1 MDYKDKIRKL
11 LALAKSP
18 EPEEAKLALL
28 KARKLMAEH
37 KLTER
42 DLDEHDTTVIQQEID
57 ETFSKKANSWMAPL
71 SSIIGENYCCAA
83 YRCKRGA
90 KTTVW
95 RVGFIGLK
103 DDFEICVKIFRYAV
117 RCVKSEQKKLRK
129 QHRDYYTPQEIAK
142 ICDSYGYGFARGVYE
157 AFTRQNEENQEYGL
171 VTKLGIG
178 ADKVGRD
185 VPEESEVRVAGEVE
199 RYAGLKATRP
209 AVRVRTG
216 RAVGKMGHRGCSHP
230 DGGLVL
236 TGTAEERANLD
247 ALTLHGTGLPDTI
260 GEHGHGRVIPGSFQT
275 LKNGHISY
283 ASISMSSSSMLPYTQ
298 CSEIS
303 RALLRAEGSETASIL
318 RSVT

>member
-57 ETFSKKANSWMAPL
+57 ETFSKKANSWMSPL

-95 RVGFIGLK
+95 RVGFIGLEG
-103 DDFEICVKIFRYAV
+103 DFEICVKIFRYAV

-171 VTKLGIG
+171 VL
-178 ADKVGRD
+178 KVPKEAKD
-185 VPEESEVRVAGEVE
+185 ELE
-199 RYAGLKATRP
+199 
-209 AVRVRTG
+209 
-216 RAVGKMGHRGCSHP
+216 KMGPPKEFKKTPQPKTVG
-230 DGGLVL
+230 
-236 TGTAEERANLD
+236 ELD
-247 ALTLHGTGLPDTI
+247 AAWRGVED
-260 GEHGHGRVIPGSFQT
+260 GRKFDPSNK
-275 LKNGHISY
+275 LKEKKQE
-283 ASISMSSSSMLPYTQ
+283 A
-298 CSEIS
+298 
-303 RALLRAEGSETASIL
+303 
-318 RSVT
+318 

>member
-42 DLDEHDTTVIQQEID
+42 DLEERNTTVVKRAIG
-57 ETFSKKANSWMAPL
+57 ETFSKKANSWMDPL
-71 SSIIGENYCCAA
+71 SIVIGENYCCSAF
-83 YRCKRGA
+83 RCKIGA

-95 RVGFIGLK
+95 HVGFIGFE

-117 RCVKSEQKKLRK
+117 RCVKAEQKKLRK

-171 VTKLGIG
+171 VL
-178 ADKVGRD
+178 KVPKEAKD
-185 VPEESEVRVAGEVE
+185 E
-199 RYAGLKATRP
+199 LD
-209 AVRVRTG
+209 
-216 RAVGKMGHRGCSHP
+216 KMGPPKEFKKTPQPKTVG
-230 DGGLVL
+230 
-236 TGTAEERANLD
+236 ELD
-247 ALTLHGTGLPDTI
+247 AAWRGIED
-260 GEHGHGRVIPGSFQT
+260 GRKFDPSNKLEEKKQE
-275 LKNGHISY
+275 
-283 ASISMSSSSMLPYTQ
+283 A
-298 CSEIS
+298 
-303 RALLRAEGSETASIL
+303 
-318 RSVT
+318 

>member
-42 DLDEHDTTVIQQEID
+42 DLEEHDTTVIQQEID

-103 DDFEICVKIFRYAV
+103 DDFEICTKIFRYAV
-117 RCVKSEQKKLRK
+117 RCIKAEQRKLRK

-142 ICDSYGYGFARGVYE
+142 S
-157 AFTRQNEENQEYGL
+157 
-171 VTKLGIG
+171 
-178 ADKVGRD
+178 
-185 VPEESEVRVAGEVE
+185 
-199 RYAGLKATRP
+199 
-209 AVRVRTG
+209 
-216 RAVGKMGHRGCSHP
+216 
-230 DGGLVL
+230 
-236 TGTAEERANLD
+236 
-247 ALTLHGTGLPDTI
+247 
-260 GEHGHGRVIPGSFQT
+260 VIPTAMGSPEAYTRRSQDRMRKI
-275 LKNGHISY
+275 KN
-283 ASISMSSSSMLPYTQ
+283 T
-298 CSEIS
+298 
-303 RALLRAEGSETASIL
+303 ALC
-318 RSVT
+318 

>member
-103 DDFEICVKIFRYAV
+103 DDFEICVKISGMR
-117 RCVKSEQKKLRK
+117 S
-129 QHRDYYTPQEIAK
+129 
-142 ICDSYGYGFARGVYE
+142 
-157 AFTRQNEENQEYGL
+157 
-171 VTKLGIG
+171 G
-178 ADKVGRD
+178 ALNR
-185 VPEESEVRVAGEVE
+185 SRRSSAN
-199 RYAGLKATRP
+199 
-209 AVRVRTG
+209 
-216 RAVGKMGHRGCSHP
+216 S
-230 DGGLVL
+230 
-236 TGTAEERANLD
+236 TGTITHRRRLQKS
-247 ALTLHGTGLPDTI
+247 
-260 GEHGHGRVIPGSFQT
+260 VIPTAMGSPEAYTRRSQDRMRKI
-275 LKNGHISY
+275 KN
-283 ASISMSSSSMLPYTQ
+283 T
-298 CSEIS
+298 
-303 RALLRAEGSETASIL
+303 ALC
-318 RSVT
+318 